1 MTLNKEQCENLRQ
14 FCRTQWQ
21 DMMTDEQEKW
31 LTDGLIDFVAKCATD
46 IGLDWQKIP
55 QNVAEEICKE
65 CYDYYQQTDC
75 TTMFVRN
82 CTELWTNLPGYA
94 KYNWFIKGAAKF
106 IDHCEALFSY
116 QATDEERDNIYV
128 NITPY
133 SVA

>member
-21 DMMTDEQEKW
+21 DMMTDEQEQW

-55 QNVAEEICKE
+55 QNVVEEICKE
-65 CYDYYQQTDC
+65 CYDYYQQT
-75 TTMFVRN
+75 TEPSMFVLN
-82 CTELWTNLPGYA
+82 CTEIWNNLPGYA
-94 KYNWFIKGAAKF
+94 KYNWFIKGADKF
-106 IDHCEALFSY
+106 IDHCAVLFGY
-116 QATDEERDNIYV
+116 EPTEEERDNIYV
-128 NITPY
+128 NMTPY